1 MRQEKKVILLAGPTA
16 SGKSK
21 LAIKL
26 AQYFDGEIINADSMQ
41 IYKEISILT
50 SKPNSQ
56 DIKAIKHHLYGFNS
70 VKKKFSTGHW
80 LKLVVKKIEEQWENE
95 RMPIVVGGTGLYFKA
110 LTDGLV
116 KIPDIPNKTRTQI
129 RKLHKKIGQKNF
141 FIQLIKLD
149 PLAKRLVLPSD
160 TQRSMRAYEVKKFTN
175 KSLFEFLKET
185 KSNFNNNVFKKLFI
199 NTPRELLHKKIEKRV
214 EKMFNDGVIDEVKK
228 FKIGFC
234 ACILAGGI
242 ITVSPAS
249 YAQEQ
254 SNLVAPAPNQV
265 DVIPVVSNNDA
276 YAFESDDVT
285 HPPLRLTPDKSTLI
299 RLPRAAGSIIVGN
312 PNHLNILPDSSLTL
326 VAVPRMPGASFF
338 TVLDKDGEVVMQR
351 HVIVASPSKKYVRI
365 RRTCNGDAAGSGAH
379 GQAGCGWRARWHA
392 GARGGLLLPLRSAHQ
407 ARRRRRPEG
416 GVGGEGGAH
425 AGRVGGRGGRAG
437 TGDPQASSVCRPVRV
452 LILIERWFKRLDSRI
467 AGPISAG
474 WSR

>member
-41 IYKEISILT
+41 VYKEISILT

-56 DIKAIKHHLYGFNS
+56 DIKTIKHHLYGFSS

-116 KIPDIPNKTRTQI
+116 KIPDIPNKMRTQI
-129 RKLHKKIGQKNF
+129 RKLHKKIGQKKF

-149 PLAKRLVLPSD
+149 PLAKRLVLSSD

-185 KSNFNNNVFKKLFI
+185 KSNFNNSVFEKLFI

-228 FKIGFC
+228 FCKMKVNKELSSNKI
-234 ACILAGGI
+234 IGI
-242 ITVSPAS
+242 KEIRDYLQGKT
-249 YAQEQ
+249 
-254 SNLVAPAPNQV
+254 
-265 DVIPVVSNNDA
+265 
-276 YAFESDDVT
+276 
-285 HPPLRLTPDKSTLI
+285 TLI
-299 RLPRAAGSIIVGN
+299 KAKELITQKTRQYAKRQ
-312 PNHLNILPDSSLTL
+312 
-326 VAVPRMPGASFF
+326 F
-338 TVLDKDGEVVMQR
+338 T
-351 HVIVASPSKKYVRI
+351 
-365 RRTCNGDAAGSGAH
+365 
-379 GQAGCGWRARWHA
+379 W
-392 GARGGLLLPLRSAHQ
+392 ARGHMKSWEMIYSTNINDL
-407 ARRRRRPEG
+407 
-416 GVGGEGGAH
+416 
-425 AGRVGGRGGRAG
+425 
-437 TGDPQASSVCRPVRV
+437 
-452 LILIERWFKRLDSRI
+452 FKKTI
-467 AGPISAG
+467 NKIS
-474 WSR
+474 

>member
-129 RKLHKKIGQKNF
+129 RKLHKKIGQKKF
-141 FIQLIKLD
+141 FTQLIKLD

-214 EKMFNDGVIDEVKK
+214 EKMFNDGAVDEVKK
-228 FKIGFC
+228 FCKMKVNKELSSNKI
-234 ACILAGGI
+234 IGI
-242 ITVSPAS
+242 KEIKD
-249 YAQEQ
+249 YLQGK
-254 SNLVAPAPNQV
+254 
-265 DVIPVVSNNDA
+265 I
-276 YAFESDDVT
+276 
-285 HPPLRLTPDKSTLI
+285 TLI
-299 RLPRAAGSIIVGN
+299 KAKELITQKTRQYAKRQ
-312 PNHLNILPDSSLTL
+312 
-326 VAVPRMPGASFF
+326 F
-338 TVLDKDGEVVMQR
+338 T
-351 HVIVASPSKKYVRI
+351 
-365 RRTCNGDAAGSGAH
+365 
-379 GQAGCGWRARWHA
+379 W
-392 GARGGLLLPLRSAHQ
+392 ARGHMKSWEMIYSPNINDL
-407 ARRRRRPEG
+407 
-416 GVGGEGGAH
+416 
-425 AGRVGGRGGRAG
+425 
-437 TGDPQASSVCRPVRV
+437 
-452 LILIERWFKRLDSRI
+452 FKKTI
-467 AGPISAG
+467 NKIS
-474 WSR
+474 